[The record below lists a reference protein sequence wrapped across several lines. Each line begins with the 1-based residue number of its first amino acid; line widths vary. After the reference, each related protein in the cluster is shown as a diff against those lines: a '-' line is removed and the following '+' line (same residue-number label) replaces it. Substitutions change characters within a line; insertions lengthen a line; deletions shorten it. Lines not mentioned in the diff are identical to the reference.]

1 MKSALLAIAIGMLA
15 GQFAMLGGASL
26 LKVVALAGFACFT
39 TYLVCIVVRDNE
51 Q

>member
-1 MKSALLAIAIGMLA
+1 MKSVLLAIAIGMLA

-26 LKVVALAGFACFT
+26 LKIVALAGIASFT
-39 TYLVCIVVRDNE
+39 TYLICVVIGADE